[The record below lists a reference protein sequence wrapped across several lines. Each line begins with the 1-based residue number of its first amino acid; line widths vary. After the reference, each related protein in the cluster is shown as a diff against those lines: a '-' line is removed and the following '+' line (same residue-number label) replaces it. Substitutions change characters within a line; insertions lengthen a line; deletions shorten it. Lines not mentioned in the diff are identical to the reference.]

1 MLGLAVGITTA
12 MFTIVDALIL
22 RPVPF
27 RAPEQLAQLW
37 MGNEHG
43 GLTSVSPAVVAAWR
57 ESPAFDAVE
66 SATTTTG
73 LVELG
78 DAFVLRDVATVTPGI
93 FEMLGGVRPLRGRLF
108 AASDGHPNEPSTVL
122 VSETIWRSLFGSDP
136 AIVGRGI
143 TIDDE
148 RLTVIGI
155 LPAEFRF
162 PASRT
167 VFWRPTDL
175 HRTEGE
181 MARAY
186 VRFAPNVPREDALRI
201 AGDAARAADARNV
214 ELRPWVSSLVDSG
227 DDYSNRAV
235 PLLAGGVV
243 LVFVVLSANAA
254 SLLLARLTA
263 RRREFSMRGA
273 LGASRGRLMRQALV
287 ETSVLGAL
295 GVAAGVGLAW
305 ALVAGAKG
313 VFPAPLLLQTLNPLN
328 LDVRAMA
335 ATSVAGLV
343 ATLAAGLLPAL
354 VGTRAKAADALR
366 RVDRSRTE
374 SRGERALTRGLLV
387 AEVAFACALLVGA
400 TLLIRSFANLS
411 QADRGLDTAG
421 VTTLWLSLLEAANVQ
436 DDDGRAVLVDAIE
449 DELGQLPGVQQLAWS
464 YGLPPGGGF
473 ISWGDWL
480 PDAPG
485 ALGVNLEV
493 ERYVVSPEF
502 FGLYGVPIL
511 KGRAL
516 DSSDPF
522 TTVVVSE
529 RFARSLW
536 GNTHPV
542 GRSFRFDDAQ
552 FQVVGVAREINRPSI
567 NPDRDR
573 PEFYHAYNTI
583 PSTPMVSLRCAPRCP
598 DPAVIRHQL
607 ATAHPGVRVT
617 SAGLVDDSYELELV
631 RPRAAAALASS
642 FAVIALLAAAGGLYS
657 VLWYAVSRRRREFG
671 VRAALGASPTR
682 IRRVVFRDG
691 LVVTLWG
698 LAAGSVFAVLLAR
711 ALSALQY
718 GVSAGDPLSLG
729 LVIGT
734 IGVTTLVAAWRP
746 ARAAARVDPARLL
759 SEE

>member
-1 MLGLAVGITTA
+1 MPLIARFRSLLQRRRVARELDDELAFHIEMEAKAHIADGMDPAEARRLALASFGGMVQTREAVRDVRALPVEAVWQDLRHAVRALRAHPGFTLAVAGMLGLAVGITTA

-400 TLLIRSFANLS
+400 TLLF
-411 QADRGLDTAG
+411 
-421 VTTLWLSLLEAANVQ
+421 
-436 DDDGRAVLVDAIE
+436 
-449 DELGQLPGVQQLAWS
+449 
-464 YGLPPGGGF
+464 
-473 ISWGDWL
+473 
-480 PDAPG
+480 
-485 ALGVNLEV
+485 
-493 ERYVVSPEF
+493 
-502 FGLYGVPIL
+502 
-511 KGRAL
+511 
-516 DSSDPF
+516 
-522 TTVVVSE
+522 
-529 RFARSLW
+529 
-536 GNTHPV
+536 
-542 GRSFRFDDAQ
+542 
-552 FQVVGVAREINRPSI
+552 
-567 NPDRDR
+567 
-573 PEFYHAYNTI
+573 
-583 PSTPMVSLRCAPRCP
+583 
-598 DPAVIRHQL
+598 
-607 ATAHPGVRVT
+607 
-617 SAGLVDDSYELELV
+617 
-631 RPRAAAALASS
+631 
-642 FAVIALLAAAGGLYS
+642 
-657 VLWYAVSRRRREFG
+657 
-671 VRAALGASPTR
+671 
-682 IRRVVFRDG
+682 
-691 LVVTLWG
+691 
-698 LAAGSVFAVLLAR
+698 
-711 ALSALQY
+711 
-718 GVSAGDPLSLG
+718 
-729 LVIGT
+729 
-734 IGVTTLVAAWRP
+734 
-746 ARAAARVDPARLL
+746 
-759 SEE
+759 